1 MMTRQELIARPEE
14 KLSKACAALIGVAVG
29 DSFGDAS
36 RKPENQLR
44 YGITTDFNKGASW
57 STDDTEF
64 CLLVAKELIECGGN
78 LTTEVVV
85 DHWMRHVA
93 TLDELKRGGASEHEA
108 SINLRRGLRPPL
120 SGRFN
125 TFHNSDGAAMRMTP
139 VGVLC
144 AGDPER
150 AKEMARIDAEISHD
164 QDGLWGAQAVAVA
177 VSLAMVDAEIDEILD
192 AALHTFPE
200 GSWSRHNMELA
211 FSIIERQNY
220 DFASSWMKLHDALW
234 TSSHATVA
242 EAIVSAFSVLKL
254 IREKDFRTMTIFA
267 GNFGRDADTIGAVV
281 GGIMGAKCGL
291 AAIPEHWVN
300 KVRRPTGTCLPFAA
314 GVDILDY
321 GEKLA
326 ALIV

>member
-1 MMTRQELIARPEE
+1 MTRRELIARPEE
-14 KLSKACAALIGVAVG
+14 KLSRACAALIGVAIG

-44 YGITTDFNKGASW
+44 YGITTDFNRGASW

-64 CLLVAKELIECGGN
+64 CLLVAKELIECGGE

-85 DHWMRHVA
+85 DHWMKHVA

-139 VGVLC
+139 VGIIS

-150 AKEMARIDAEISHD
+150 AKELARIDAEISHD
-164 QDGLWGAQAVAVA
+164 QDGIWGAQAVAAA
-177 VSLAMVDAEIDEILD
+177 VSLAMVDAEYDEILN
-192 AALHTFPE
+192 AARSAFPE
-200 GSWSRHNMELA
+200 GSWSRHNMETA
-211 FSIIERQNY
+211 FSIIERQHY

-242 EAIVSAFSVLKL
+242 EAVVSAFAVLKL

-281 GGIMGAKCGL
+281 GGVMGAKCGL
-291 AAIPEHWVN
+291 SVIPEHWVQ

-314 GVDILDY
+314 GIDILDY
-321 GEKLA
+321 GKKLA
-326 ALIV
+326 DLIV